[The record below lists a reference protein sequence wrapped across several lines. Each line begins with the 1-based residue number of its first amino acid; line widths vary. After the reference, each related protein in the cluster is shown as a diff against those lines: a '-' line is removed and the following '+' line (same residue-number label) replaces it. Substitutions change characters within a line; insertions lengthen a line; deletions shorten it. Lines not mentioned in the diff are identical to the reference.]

1 MTVDEQLISRL
12 ENLARLELSNEER
25 QHLRQDLNRI
35 LAMIEKLQELDTTG
49 VAPLVYVNEEST
61 GWREDAISHQLD
73 TNQAL
78 RNAPDT
84 DGAYFRVP
92 KVIDLKN

>member
-12 ENLARLELSNEER
+12 ENLARLELSDEER

-73 TNQAL
+73 TSQAL

-84 DGAYFRVP
+84 DGVYFRVP

>member
-12 ENLARLELSNEER
+12 ENLARLELSAEER

-61 GWREDAISHQLD
+61 GLREDATSHQLD

-84 DGAYFRVP
+84 DGVYFRVP